1 MCSRFPAIMESQAM
15 EVPDD
20 LPILS
25 RFLRGSLRRQ
35 CVAGAIHELPLPLIR
50 QLNQAVGARSLKCV
64 FQKYLENVT

>member
-25 RFLRGSLRRQ
+25 RFFARIAEKAMCCRGNS
-35 CVAGAIHELPLPLIR
+35 
-50 QLNQAVGARSLKCV
+50 
-64 FQKYLENVT
+64 